1 MESHTASGTILNWS
15 KELEFRAAGKMKA
28 GDLCLV
34 AKLTRSDMMAA
45 ERLFKS

>member
-1 MESHTASGTILNWS
+1 MESHTASGAILNWS

-34 AKLTRSDMMAA
+34 GKLTRADMMAA
-45 ERLFKS
+45 ERIFKS